1 MIHFEVTSQDL
12 SLISPLLWI
21 GVTALLVLVVD
32 LFRFDRENKNF
43 AFHLSWAG
51 IVVAFL
57 YDLFLMSNDI
67 RHQAAFG
74 GLIQSDRLAQVF
86 IALILISALLAVFLS
101 RSFMKRAGVVLA
113 EYYVMLL
120 AVVMGMII
128 IAMAGDLIVL
138 FLGVEL
144 LSIPLYV
151 LAAFLRDRRLSV
163 EAGLKYF
170 LLGAF
175 ASGFLLYG
183 IVLLYGATGTT
194 SIPQMVTALSREALS
209 GLSLVGFALIAVG
222 LAFKIAAVPFHMW
235 APDVYEGAPT
245 PITAFMATGVKIA
258 GFAAIIRIFAYLNTS
273 ANEVLALGAAWLA
286 VLTMI
291 VGNLGA
297 LPQTN
302 IKRMLAFSSVA
313 HAGYLDMAGL
323 AQKHQ
328 GIALPMAIFMF
339 TLAGLPP
346 SAGFFGKFYL
356 FKAAVDAGMIWLA
369 VIAVIMSVVS
379 LYYYLRVITTMY
391 LISAADDSTE
401 VEFNF
406 CPALVTLISVAG
418 VLILGI
424 FPAFGLN
431 ILQSIF

>member
-1 MIHFEVTSQDL
+1 
-12 SLISPLLWI
+12 
-21 GVTALLVLVVD
+21 
-32 LFRFDRENKNF
+32 
-43 AFHLSWAG
+43 
-51 IVVAFL
+51 
-57 YDLFLMSNDI
+57 
-67 RHQAAFG
+67 
-74 GLIQSDRLAQVF
+74 
-86 IALILISALLAVFLS
+86 
-101 RSFMKRAGVVLA
+101 
-113 EYYVMLL
+113 
-120 AVVMGMII
+120 
-128 IAMAGDLIVL
+128 
-138 FLGVEL
+138 
-144 LSIPLYV
+144 
-151 LAAFLRDRRLSV
+151 
-163 EAGLKYF
+163 
-170 LLGAF
+170 
-175 ASGFLLYG
+175 
-183 IVLLYGATGTT
+183 
-194 SIPQMVTALSREALS
+194 
-209 GLSLVGFALIAVG
+209 
-222 LAFKIAAVPFHMW
+222 
-235 APDVYEGAPT
+235 
-245 PITAFMATGVKIA
+245 
-258 GFAAIIRIFAYLNTS
+258 FAAIIRIFAYLNTS

-313 HAGYLDMAGL
+313 HAGYLLVGLAAGLAMTDPGSAAEAYRAILYYLAAYTFMTVGAFGIVVFLKRRGMECNRIQDMAGL

>member
-57 YDLFLMSNDI
+57 YDLFLMSNDV

-128 IAMAGDLIVL
+128 IALAGDLIVL

-258 GFAAIIRIFAYLNTS
+258 
-273 ANEVLALGAAWLA
+273 
-286 VLTMI
+286 
-291 VGNLGA
+291 
-297 LPQTN
+297 
-302 IKRMLAFSSVA
+302 
-313 HAGYLDMAGL
+313 
-323 AQKHQ
+323 
-328 GIALPMAIFMF
+328 
-339 TLAGLPP
+339 
-346 SAGFFGKFYL
+346 
-356 FKAAVDAGMIWLA
+356 
-369 VIAVIMSVVS
+369 
-379 LYYYLRVITTMY
+379 
-391 LISAADDSTE
+391 
-401 VEFNF
+401 
-406 CPALVTLISVAG
+406 
-418 VLILGI
+418 
-424 FPAFGLN
+424 
-431 ILQSIF
+431 